1 LDSSTSPH
9 PPPAPRSAHRARV
22 AGRPSSPF
30 ALSSLAK
37 LICGSALA
45 LAVGLAPLVAS
56 CGPHSPDAN
65 SAEASTAAPTRV
77 LPVSAT
83 AVDFVV
89 ALLPSDRLV
98 GLPVQALEYSVL
110 HDSAAPF
117 GASARFDSYLAEPVL
132 ALAPDF
138 VLADPYQAPETT
150 QRLRHAGVH
159 VVTLP
164 VIASWS
170 DARRTLLDVGEQ
182 LGAAERAKEL
192 CAELDARVERLG
204 ERAKAA
210 KRWRGVVYSSF
221 GGVGST
227 AGEGTTIDD
236 VLRLAGLENAVAAQ
250 GRKGH
255 MELGFE
261 GLITLDP
268 DLIVVSAPLR
278 LPPSA
283 QGDLGG
289 ASERVLLQA
298 PQLASLHAVR
308 ERRIVALPAWLFATG
323 SHEIVSAAEALRD
336 ALDALERRAPAT
348 R

>member
-1 LDSSTSPH
+1 VSTRGASRDATPK
-9 PPPAPRSAHRARV
+9 AESGVESRAEH
-22 AGRPSSPF
+22 APSS
-30 ALSSLAK
+30 
-37 LICGSALA
+37 
-45 LAVGLAPLVAS
+45 
-56 CGPHSPDAN
+56 N
-65 SAEASTAAPTRV
+65 AAPSRV
-77 LPVSAT
+77 LPASAT
-83 AVDFVV
+83 AVDFAT
-89 ALLPSDRLV
+89 ALLSADRLA

-110 HDSAAPF
+110 HDSAAQF
-117 GASARFDSYLAEPVL
+117 ASRPRFDVYLAEPVL

-150 QRLRHAGVH
+150 QRLRHAGVR

-170 DARRTLLDVGEQ
+170 DARSTLLDLGAQ
-182 LGAAERAKEL
+182 LGASERAAQV
-192 CAELDARVERLG
+192 CAELDARVERLA

-210 KRWRGVVYSSF
+210 PRRRGVVYSNF

-227 AGEGTTIDD
+227 AGARTTIDD
-236 VLRLAGLENAVAAQ
+236 VLRLAGLENCVATQ
-250 GRKGH
+250 GREGH
-255 MELGFE
+255 LDLGFE

-268 DLIVVSAPLR
+268 DVIVVSAPLR

-298 PQLASLHAVR
+298 PQIASLRAVR

-336 ALDALERRAPAT
+336 ALDELERRAPADSSGKST